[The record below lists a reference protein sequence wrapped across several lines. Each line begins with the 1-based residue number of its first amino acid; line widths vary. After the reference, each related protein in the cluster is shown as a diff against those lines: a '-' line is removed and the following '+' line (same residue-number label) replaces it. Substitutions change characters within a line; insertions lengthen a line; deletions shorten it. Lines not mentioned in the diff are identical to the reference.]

1 MVGSG
6 ILKLERDIQREAL
19 CAEGGSEIGSSN
31 DMSDGNVDGNLE
43 EYPLEEYSFG

>member
-6 ILKLERDIQREAL
+6 TVKLEGYIQREAL

-31 DMSDGNVDGNLE
+31 EMSDGNVDGNLE
-43 EYPLEEYSFG
+43 EYPLREYSFG